1 MLHVVTDY
9 LAPKDIRSSIPRALA
24 WTLLFALA
32 LVVTLLSMGALS
44 YEDTNK
50 DGKIARNEIHWDFK
64 KITDNP
70 DKKWWQIVSVVV
82 FAIQTVAVPLAYY
95 LEHAKSKSA

>member
-1 MLHVVTDY
+1 MLHLVTDY
-9 LAPKDIRSSIPRALA
+9 LAPKDIRSTAARALA

-50 DGKIARNEIHWDFK
+50 NGKISRDEIHWDFK

-82 FAIQTVAVPLAYY
+82 FAVQTVAVPLAYY
-95 LEHAKSKSA
+95 LEHSKPKTV